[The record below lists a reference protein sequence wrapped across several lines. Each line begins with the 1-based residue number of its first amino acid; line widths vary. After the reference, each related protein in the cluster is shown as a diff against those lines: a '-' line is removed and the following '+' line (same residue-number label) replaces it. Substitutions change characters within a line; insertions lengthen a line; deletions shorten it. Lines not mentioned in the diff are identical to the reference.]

1 MKRPP
6 TPNDARERF
15 VRLQELLD
23 IERKAEREESL
34 RALESAD
41 PAEREALG
49 RTASR
54 LSVAGTEV
62 SLAGYRVLTL
72 SRALRGEELSPFHAM
87 GQGDN
92 VRVRFPEG
100 TDPAFVLG
108 TIERGGESSVR
119 VAVDSRLPEK
129 TPAGRCSLDLIG
141 SDATYRRMKKAL
153 GEIVSAQGNAP
164 ARLREILEG
173 GARAE
178 LGENEPIE
186 FVDKTLNGFQ
196 REAAAMALSAREAA
210 LIHGP
215 PGTGKTTVLAEI
227 IRQAVRRGQ
236 RVLAGAPSNIAVD
249 NILEKLLPESCP
261 GSTALRLVRLGHP
274 ARMIEGLRRANL
286 RWQAAE
292 DEQASQVQDLDT
304 RRERLI
310 RRMERSGGRS
320 MRSEE
325 RRGAQEEARS
335 LWREARALESAIER
349 RIVLSAQ
356 VVLATHG
363 GLSRSLLRGRF
374 DLVVLDEA
382 SQAVEPL
389 SWVAL
394 LHGGKAVF
402 AGDSMQLPPTL
413 YSKEAA
419 PELGVTLF
427 DRLKDRLPRSLQC
440 LLRVQYRMHEAIM
453 DFPSRRFYEGRL
465 QADDSVRAHKVC
477 ELPGVAQTDL
487 TSVPFVFVD
496 TSGTGYEESLDE
508 TLQSRENE
516 GEALL
521 AKRIVESLLEAG
533 LRPSA
538 LAVLSPYRA
547 QVRKLRSL
555 LRVEGLEIGTV
566 DGFQGR
572 EKEATVVSLVRSNS
586 KGEVG
591 FLSDTRR
598 MNVALTRARRLL
610 IVLGDGST
618 LAGHPFYRAFIDHAE
633 KAGACRSAWE
643 WP

>member
-1 MKRPP
+1 MKKLPEPR
-6 TPNDARERF
+6 DAREHF
-15 VRLQELLD
+15 SRLLELIE

-41 PAEREALG
+41 PAEQEALG

-54 LSVAGTEV
+54 LSAQGAEL
-62 SLAGYRVLTL
+62 SPAGYSVLTL

-100 TDPAFVLG
+100 TDPSFVLG
-108 TIERGGESSVR
+108 TIERGGESLVR
-119 VAVDSRLPEK
+119 IAVDSRLPDK
-129 TPAGRCSLDLIG
+129 LPAGRCGLDLIG

-153 GEIVSAQGNAP
+153 EEIVSAQGSAP
-164 ARLREILEG
+164 ALLRDILMG
-173 GARAE
+173 GAMAE
-178 LGENEPIE
+178 PGEEEEAEFADGSLNE
-186 FVDKTLNGFQ
+186 FQ
-196 REAAAMALSAREAA
+196 RKAVRMALAARQVA

-261 GSTALRLVRLGHP
+261 GSSSLRLVRLGHP
-274 ARMIEGLRRANL
+274 ARMLEGLRRANL
-286 RWQAAE
+286 RWLAAE
-292 DEQASQVQDLDT
+292 DEQAGQVQDLDT
-304 RRERLI
+304 RRERLV

-320 MRSEE
+320 MPPEE
-325 RRGAQEEARS
+325 RRRTQEEARG

-356 VVLATHG
+356 VVLSTHG
-363 GLSRSLLRGRF
+363 GLSRSLLKGRF

-394 LHGGKAVF
+394 LRGEKAVF

-419 PELGVTLF
+419 PELGVTVF
-427 DRLKDRLPRSLQC
+427 DRLKERLPASLQC

-453 DFPSRRFYEGRL
+453 EFPSRRFYEGRL
-465 QADDSVRAHKVC
+465 RADESVRGHRAC
-477 ELPGVAQTDL
+477 ELPGAVETDL

-496 TSGTGYEESLDE
+496 TSGTGYEERLDE
-508 TLQSRENE
+508 SLQSRENE
-516 GEALL
+516 GEAAL
-521 AKRIVESLLEAG
+521 AKRIVTDLLEAG

-547 QVRKLRSL
+547 QVRRLKSL
-555 LRVEGLEIGTV
+555 LRVEGLEIGTI

-572 EKEATVVSLVRSNS
+572 EKEATVVSLVRSND

-591 FLSDTRR
+591 FLADTRR

-618 LAGHPFYRAFIDHAE
+618 LASHPFYRAFLEHAE

-643 WP
+643 WK